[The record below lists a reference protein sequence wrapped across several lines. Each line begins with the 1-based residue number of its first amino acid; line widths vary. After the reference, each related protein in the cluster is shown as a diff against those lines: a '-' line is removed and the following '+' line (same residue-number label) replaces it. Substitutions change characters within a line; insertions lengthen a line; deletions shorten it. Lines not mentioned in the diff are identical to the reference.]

1 MALPFPKILPRPL
14 VSVLP
19 MEPTTSPYDA
29 SFSKTF
35 RWSGYLIGFAIS
47 GFFDGILLH
56 QVLQWHHLL
65 SSVEGEAFRDLR
77 VQILADGLFHVK
89 MYVIAIVGLALL
101 WRARR
106 EFAAPLADR
115 LLLSNALIGFSIWHV
130 VDAVLS
136 HWLLGIHH
144 IRLEAENVLLWD
156 LIWFFVFGVAFI
168 AAGWLVRR
176 NTGAGGAATGGGG
189 GRRFVAPSL
198 LALAVLVAG
207 PVAALPPPDVTAVM
221 VLFKPGTSAEAM
233 LTAVADVGGRIIWT
247 DASGDLWAVDL
258 DDPGKARA
266 FYRHGALLV
275 SNTMVPS
282 GCLNWFR

>member
-1 MALPFPKILPRPL
+1 
-14 VSVLP
+14 
-19 MEPTTSPYDA
+19 MEPIPSLGEA
-29 SFSKTF
+29 AFSKTF
-35 RWSGYLIGFAIS
+35 RWSGYLLGFAIS

-65 SSVEGEAFRDLR
+65 SGLEGEAFRDLR

-106 EFAAPLADR
+106 EFAAPPASR
-115 LLLSNALIGFSIWHV
+115 LLLANALIGFGVWHV
-130 VDAVLS
+130 VDAILS
-136 HWLLGIHH
+136 HWLLGIHR
-144 IRLEAENVLLWD
+144 IRMEAENVLLWD

-168 AAGWLVRR
+168 AAGWFVRR
-176 NTGAGGAATGGGG
+176 NTGPGGAAIGGSPH
-189 GRRFVAPSL
+189 FVAPGL

-221 VLFKPGTSAEAM
+221 VLFKPGTSAEVM
-233 LTAVADVGGRIIWT
+233 LAAVADVEGRILWT

-275 SNTMVPS
+275 SNTISSS

>member
-1 MALPFPKILPRPL
+1 
-14 VSVLP
+14 
-19 MEPTTSPYDA
+19 MEPLAPSRDPA
-29 SFSKTF
+29 FSKTF
-35 RWSGYLIGFAIS
+35 RWSGYLLGFS
-47 GFFDGILLH
+47 LGGFFDGILLH

-65 SSVEGEAFRDLR
+65 SGLEGEAFRDLR

-101 WRARR
+101 WRSRR
-106 EFAAPLADR
+106 EFATPPASR
-115 LLLSNALIGFSIWHV
+115 LLLANALIGFGVWHV
-130 VDAVLS
+130 ADTILS
-136 HWLLGIHH
+136 HWLLGIHR
-144 IRLEAENVLLWD
+144 IRMEAENVLLWD

-168 AAGWLVRR
+168 AAGWFVRR
-176 NTGAGGAATGGGG
+176 NAGAGGAPTG

-198 LALAVLVAG
+198 LVLAVLTAG
-207 PVAALPPPDVTAVM
+207 PLATLPPPDVTAVM

-233 LTAVADVGGRIIWT
+233 LAAVADVKGRIIWT